1 MLAGAAPWRG
11 IRDALKSTAL
21 VFRPSQEGPRG
32 SAGPGT
38 HHHAACPPTRLVGLP
53 GVAGAAGAALGVA
66 AQGQREPMRE
76 QALDFCRQLG
86 DRERGAVVLH
96 NLAKAT
102 RFQGRFGVARERYEY
117 VESVRSVYVSNS
129 WHAQSR

>member
-1 MLAGAAPWRG
+1 MYVTVPVARRSRPDGTMVSACGPIHPARAPNG
-11 IRDALKSTAL
+11 VQGGGL
-21 VFRPSQEGPRG
+21 
-32 SAGPGT
+32 
-38 HHHAACPPTRLVGLP
+38 TRLVGLP